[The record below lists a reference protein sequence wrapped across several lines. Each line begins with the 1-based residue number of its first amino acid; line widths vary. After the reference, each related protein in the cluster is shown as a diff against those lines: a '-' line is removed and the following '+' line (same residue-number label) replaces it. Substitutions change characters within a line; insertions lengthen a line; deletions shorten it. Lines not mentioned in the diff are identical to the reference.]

1 MDELRKDE
9 HQTRMDEMPITGQQ
23 AAEMNDMIADAQL
36 TLALQ
41 PAKIGKEDIR
51 KAMKI
56 LRDYKEGKQNLEN
69 KIVNNEKWFKQRH
82 WQLID
87 KESTKNDP
95 KPASGWL
102 FNTILNKHADFMD
115 AYPQSDILPREIG
128 DIAEAEKLSNIIPVI
143 MEQNDYE
150 SEYSDEVWYKLKH
163 GTGVFGIFWDQNKL
177 NGLGDISIKDMDM
190 LNLFWEPGI
199 SDIQKSRNFFS
210 VELVDNEVLEET
222 YPDLI
227 PKGSLK
233 NASDST
239 VKKYM
244 YDENIKTDNKSL
256 VVDWYYKKDVDGH
269 TVLHYCKFVNETVLY
284 ATENDTELP
293 TRSEIHPVL
302 GKNGIVNDG
311 AGNIGV
317 TEIDMINGE
326 PRSKRGWYDHGMY
339 PFVFDVLFPEAGMP
353 FGFGFIDIC
362 KSPQISIDVI
372 NNAIEKNAS
381 FGAQPRYFVRNDSG
395 INEEELN
402 DPNCTI
408 VHVDGNLGQDELAPI
423 QTNGLNGN
431 YMEFINNK
439 INEMK
444 ETSGNRD
451 TSNGGTQSGV
461 TAASAIAAMQ
471 EQAGKTSR
479 DMIKTTYRAHKE
491 VVNFVIELI
500 RQFYDVPRV
509 FRIIG
514 EQGAMKF
521 INYDNSGLKMQS
533 QGTEYGIDM
542 GYRLPVFDIKIEAEK
557 ESPYSQMSQNELALQ
572 FYNAGFF
579 NPAQA
584 DQALTVLEM
593 MKFQGKDAVTQKI
606 AENGTMYQQLMAMQQ
621 QMLQMAQIIDQQNGT
636 NMADE
641 IAGAIMG
648 EAQAA
653 GGSNRPLPKLD
664 VMNGE
669 NSIVTNARERAA
681 ESTVPR

>member
-1 MDELRKDE
+1 MDELRGNE
-9 HQTRMDEMPITGQQ
+9 QQTRVDDMPISGQQ
-23 AAEMNDMIADAQL
+23 AQEMNEMVAEAQI

-41 PAKIGKEDIR
+41 PPKIGKEEIR
-51 KAMKI
+51 KAMKT
-56 LRDYKEGKQNLEN
+56 LRDYKEGKHNLEE
-69 KIVNNEKWFKQRH
+69 KIVNNEKWFMQRH
-82 WQLID
+82 WQIIG
-87 KESTKNDP
+87 KKNTENDP

-128 DIAEAEKLSNIIPVI
+128 DEAEAEKLSSIIPVI

-150 SEYSDEVWYKLKH
+150 SEYSDEVWYKLKN
-163 GTGVFGIFWDQNKL
+163 GTGVFGIFWDQSKL
-177 NGLGDISIKDMDM
+177 NGLGDISIKNMDL

-199 SDIQKSRNFFS
+199 KDIQKSRNFFS
-210 VELVDNEVLEET
+210 VELIDNDVLEET

-227 PKGSLK
+227 PKGSLRS
-233 NASDST
+233 AADST

-256 VVDWYYKKDVDGH
+256 VVDWYYKKEIDGK

-293 TRSEIHPVL
+293 VKSEIHPVL
-302 GKNGIVNDG
+302 GQKGILTDG
-311 AGNIGV
+311 AGDIGV
-317 TEIDMINGE
+317 TEIDRPDGE
-326 PRSKRGWYDHGMY
+326 PRSVRGWYDHGMY

-372 NNAIEKNAS
+372 NNAIEKNAA
-381 FGAQPRYFVRNDSG
+381 FGAQPRYFKRNDGG
-395 INEEELN
+395 INEEEFN
-402 DPNCTI
+402 DPNNTI
-408 VHVDGNLGQDELAPI
+408 VHVDGNLGEDELVPI
-423 QTNGLNGN
+423 QVAALNGN
-431 YMEFINNK
+431 YMEFINSK

-500 RQFYDVPRV
+500 RQFYDMPRT

-514 EQGAMKF
+514 EQGAMEF
-521 INYDNSGLKMQS
+521 IHYENSGLQPIS
-533 QGTEYGIDM
+533 QGVDFDIDM

-557 ESPYSQMSQNELALQ
+557 ESPYSQISQNELALQ

-579 NPAQA
+579 NPQYA
-584 DQALTVLEM
+584 DQALAVMEM
-593 MKFQGKDAVTQKI
+593 MKFQGKDKVLQKV

-621 QMLQMAQIIDQQNGT
+621 QMLQMAEIIDAQNGS
-636 NMADE
+636 NMAGE
-641 IAGAIMG
+641 MAGAIMN
-648 EAQAA
+648 ESQAA
-653 GGSNRPLPKLD
+653 GTNPRIGKLQTGS
-664 VMNGE
+664 GE
-669 NSIVTNARERAA
+669 NSIVSNARERAA